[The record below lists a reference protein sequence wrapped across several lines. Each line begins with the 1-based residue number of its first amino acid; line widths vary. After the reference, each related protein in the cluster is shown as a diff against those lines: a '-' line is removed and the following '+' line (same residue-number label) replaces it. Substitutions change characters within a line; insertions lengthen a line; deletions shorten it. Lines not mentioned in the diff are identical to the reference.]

1 MLRNTAADRVGVFDM
16 NINAVTE
23 CIYSGVEV
31 TESGY
36 MIVRLGKADGVLAED
51 GTVVLDCVYSAIAA

>member
-16 NINAVTE
+16 NMNAVTE

-36 MIVRLGKADGVLAED
+36 MIVRLGKAYGVLAED
-51 GTVVLDCVYSAIAA
+51 GAVVMDCVYTAIAA